1 MGHACVLVHVQKSE
15 ESFGES
21 VLFPSWVP
29 GIGTQVDL
37 NVFFSCTTPYSVRQ
51 GLSLRLDFI
60 DSGWLA
66 NESSRPACSPHLLP
80 SLGLQALPTEHSSD
94 VGC

>member
-1 MGHACVLVHVQKSE
+1 MEKSE
-15 ESFGES
+15 DSFGES
-21 VLFPSWVP
+21 ALCLSWVP

-60 DSGWLA
+60 DSAWLA
-66 NESSRPACSPHLLP
+66 SESSRST
-80 SLGLQALPTEHSSD
+80 LGLQALPTERISD